1 MLRVTVFAD
10 GWSWHPDSLPHL
22 SFCLGP
28 LNVEIWMHTEIKAIH
43 CVAKKKKF
51 KHIKSS
57 VPLKDL
63 GSFKNPNFLLKV
75 LKFSTVGSV

>member
-1 MLRVTVFAD
+1 M
-10 GWSWHPDSLPHL
+10 
-22 SFCLGP
+22 
-28 LNVEIWMHTEIKAIH
+28 WMHTEIKAIH